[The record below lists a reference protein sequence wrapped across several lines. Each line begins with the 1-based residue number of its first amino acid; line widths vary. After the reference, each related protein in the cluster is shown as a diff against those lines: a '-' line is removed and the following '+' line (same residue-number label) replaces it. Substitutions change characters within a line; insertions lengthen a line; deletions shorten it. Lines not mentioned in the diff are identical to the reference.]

1 MHAVEAAVA
10 PAFKWLLAGL
20 ATALPLLLVDGDVP
34 SLFVAQLVAL
44 TAFALGLVSRIAPTS
59 DVTWFASI
67 RARRTSMFASAAAVV
82 VVVTGVTG
90 LVTLATTAA
99 LRFHPSTQFLQLISA
114 LDIAWVTAAVVVGVR
129 WLASS
134 RAGIIAGGV
143 IGIVCVWSI
152 WRYVDNVGFAPDGSW
167 IVSRIAL
174 EQYVLPYDAMAA
186 LVAIGVVAGGI
197 RRRQLR
203 PQPSAQS

>member
-1 MHAVEAAVA
+1 
-10 PAFKWLLAGL
+10 
-20 ATALPLLLVDGDVP
+20 
-34 SLFVAQLVAL
+34 
-44 TAFALGLVSRIAPTS
+44 
-59 DVTWFASI
+59 
-67 RARRTSMFASAAAVV
+67 MFASAAAVV